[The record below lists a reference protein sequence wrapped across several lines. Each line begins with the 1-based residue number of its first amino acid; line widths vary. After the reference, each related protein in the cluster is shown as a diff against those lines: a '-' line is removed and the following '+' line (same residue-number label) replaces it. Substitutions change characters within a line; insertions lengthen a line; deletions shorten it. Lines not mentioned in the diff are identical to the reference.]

1 MNRATILLVVGFFVL
16 TAPSM
21 SAAEADHASRIDEVF
36 ASFTE
41 PGSPGAAVA
50 VIHDGKVVFKS
61 GYGLANLELQ
71 VPITP
76 HSVFYLGSVSKQF
89 VAASVALLEQD
100 NKPIEVED
108 KHKLKDFEEKLL
120 GRPEFKGF
128 TAAQVE
134 YVDMMR
140 KVNEAIHKQL
150 AEVEEDQ
157 RIES

>member
-1 MNRATILLVVGFFVL
+1 MQDIIQLAERLGKAIADAPQTKALRAARKAMNDNAETVQVL
-16 TAPSM
+16 
-21 SAAEADHASRIDEVF
+21 ADYQKHVEK
-36 ASFTE
+36 
-41 PGSPGAAVA
+41 VA
-50 VIHDGKVVFKS
+50 M
-61 GYGLANLELQ
+61 
-71 VPITP
+71 
-76 HSVFYLGSVSKQF
+76 
-89 VAASVALLEQD
+89 LEQD

-150 AEVEEDQ
+150 AEVEADQ
-157 RIES
+157 TIDG